1 MAVAT
6 AREANASGTEGT
18 ERSTGM
24 AESTMARSIA
34 GKTETAGVM
43 GTPDIMVLTPHTMA
57 VKKRVW
63 RKIGER
69 VPAVGAIMPAKVFKE
84 SMEEKTSLGLKM
96 TRKPRENRATQV
108 ATRVGKAA
116 KPMVAKAAVA
126 TLKTRTTREAIRVV
140 ERLTK
145 TQIANLMGMAV
156 KAVKR
161 ATIAR
166 TEAGVKPGAMVRM
179 GKVTQSKACRTVEVT
194 ERAGGKEVATIRTA
208 KGTVAKTEC
217 RMGLEGHWSHPG
229 VREREGR

>member
-1 MAVAT
+1 MTVAT
-6 AREANASGTEGT
+6 AREANASGTEGMA
-18 ERSTGM
+18 RSTGM
-24 AESTMARSIA
+24 AESTLAISIS

-43 GTPDIMVLTPHTMA
+43 GTVDIMVLTPHTMA
-57 VKKRVW
+57 VKKRMLG
-63 RKIGER
+63 KIGER

-84 SMEEKTSLGLKM
+84 SMEKTSLGLKM
-96 TRKPRENRATQV
+96 TRKPRENRAIQV

-161 ATIAR
+161 ATTAR
-166 TEAGVKPGAMVRM
+166 TEAGVKAGAAVRM
-179 GKVTQSKACRTVEVT
+179 GKETQIKACRTVEVT
-194 ERAGGKEVATIRTA
+194 ERAAGKEIATIRMA
-208 KGTVAKTEC
+208 KGTVAKTAC

-229 VREREGR
+229 VLEREGR